1 MPGGRSRQFP
11 EEDGMTDVAAA
22 PRAGPGDRLFLLGF
36 AALKLAAHLVV
47 GKGYGYFR
55 DEFYYLA
62 CSDHLDWGYVDHP
75 PLSILLLWIG
85 RRLLG
90 DSVVAIR
97 VLPALAGA
105 ATVGLA
111 GWMAR
116 ALGGGRF
123 AQALA
128 MTALL
133 VAPLHLAVGG
143 FFSMNAFDALLWALA
158 ACLLI
163 RVLQENRLS
172 HWLIL
177 GVVLGLGLLNKISV
191 LWLGLGLLAGLVLTR
206 ERRLLLTRGPWLAG
220 AVSLALFLPHVLWQV
235 AHGWPTLEFIRNATT
250 HKMVAMAP
258 VDFLLAQVRLMH
270 PLNVP
275 IWLAGLAYLLAHRVG
290 RRYRLLGI
298 VFLTVLVLL
307 VVNRASRPG
316 YLGPAYTMLFAAG
329 GVAIEAW
336 LREAPWRRWIRAAA
350 LALLVAGGAALAPL
364 ALPILPV
371 ETYIAYARRLGV
383 APSTGEKKKI
393 GALPQHYAD
402 MFGWDSLVE
411 KLRDVHRALPP
422 GERETAGIFVMNY
435 GEAGAIDLLGRR
447 HGLPLATSGHNNY
460 WLWGPR
466 GYTGQ
471 VMIIV
476 GGSEADHREAFER
489 VEVAGVTDCDYC
501 MPYEDGQPI
510 FVARGLRWPLS
521 EVWPRLKHFD

>member
-1 MPGGRSRQFP
+1 LRGEAHPID
-11 EEDGMTDVAAA
+11 EEDGMTEVAAA
-22 PRAGPGDRLFLLGF
+22 HRPGAGDRLFLPAF
-36 AALKLAAHLVV
+36 AALKFAVHLLV
-47 GKGYGYFR
+47 GSGYGYFR

-62 CSDHLDWGYVDHP
+62 CSDHLAWGYVDHP
-75 PLSILLLWIG
+75 PLSILLLWVG
-85 RRLLG
+85 RHLLG

-105 ATVGLA
+105 ATVALG

-143 FFSMNAFDALLWALA
+143 FFSMNAFDALFWAIA

-163 RVLQENRLS
+163 RILQENRLS

-191 LWLGLGLLAGLVLTR
+191 LWLGLGLLAGLLLTP

-220 AVSLALFLPHVLWQV
+220 AVSFALFLPHLLWQV
-235 AHGWPTLEFIRNATT
+235 ARGWPTLEFIRNATT
-250 HKMVAMAP
+250 HKMVALAP
-258 VDFLLAQVRLMH
+258 LDFLLAQIRLMH

-275 IWLAGLAYLLAHRVG
+275 VWLAGLAYLLVHREG

-298 VFLTVLVLL
+298 VYLTVFVLL

-316 YLGPAYTMLFAAG
+316 YLGPAYTLLLAAG
-329 GVAIEAW
+329 GVAIEGW
-336 LREAPWRRWIRAAA
+336 LREVRGRRWIQGTA
-350 LALLVAGGAALAPL
+350 LALLVAGGAGLAPL
-364 ALPILPV
+364 ALPILPI
-371 ETYIAYARRLGV
+371 ETYIRYARLLGV

-411 KLRDVHRALPP
+411 KLRDVHQALPP
-422 GERETAGIFVMNY
+422 GEREAAGIFVMNY

-471 VMIIV
+471 VMIVV
-476 GGSEADHREAFER
+476 GGSEEDHREAFEQ
-489 VEVAGVTDCDYC
+489 VERAGATDCDYC
-501 MPYEDGQPI
+501 MPYENDQPI
-510 FVARGLRWPLS
+510 FVARGLRRPLS